1 MQERGEATIKFW
13 EVIKKQFEAERKI
26 AETQSVTKQK
36 HKIVILKFVSLKFEL
51 LEELI
56 IASNSNNVSV

>member
-26 AETQSVTKQK
+26 AETQSVTKKK
-36 HKIVILKFVSLKFEL
+36 HKIVILKFVSL
-51 LEELI
+51 
-56 IASNSNNVSV
+56 